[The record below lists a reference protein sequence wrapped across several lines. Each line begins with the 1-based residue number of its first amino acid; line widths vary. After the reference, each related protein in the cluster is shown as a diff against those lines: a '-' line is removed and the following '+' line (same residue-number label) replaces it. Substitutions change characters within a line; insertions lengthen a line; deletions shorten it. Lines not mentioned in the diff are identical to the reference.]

1 MSKSRRAD
9 FFLASTFRRRARS
22 IVAILSARTKV
33 SDFQNN
39 FFMFILRLEDKIS
52 KCFFFVSG
60 NENAASRV
68 LGFGA
73 TMKADAAAL
82 WDVLHDRQQ
91 SFEFWGVG
99 DGYVVAER

>member
-1 MSKSRRAD
+1 MGSR
-9 FFLASTFRRRARS
+9 LLQLGRARS

-33 SDFQNN
+33 SDFKDD
-39 FFMFILRLEDKIS
+39 FFMGLLGLEDKIS

-73 TMKADAAAL
+73 TMEADAAAL
-82 WDVLHDRQQ
+82 WDVLYNGQ
-91 SFEFWGVG
+91 
-99 DGYVVAER
+99 